1 MPSLVPVS
9 SLTSDVID
17 GSASPYM
24 ISNPLGTMSI
34 YPVLESQLGP
44 PQPFSNVDY
53 EVETIPGFGAQSTGM
68 DPGWAEGA
76 MYLKEYTT
84 SLSLCSPNLCL
95 RFRELSSEDH
105 RTNYLPCDSAMSP
118 GEKSHGHWAKKSLL
132 ALSQKTPS

>member
-34 YPVLESQLGP
+34 YPMLESQLGP

-53 EVETIPGFGAQSTGM
+53 EV
-68 DPGWAEGA
+68 D
-76 MYLKEYTT
+76 KR
-84 SLSLCSPNLCL
+84 LCL
-95 RFRELSSEDH
+95 GLEL
-105 RTNYLPCDSAMSP
+105 
-118 GEKSHGHWAKKSLL
+118 K
-132 ALSQKTPS
+132 ALGWILGGLNELCILRSTPHL